1 MRYHELVEDH
11 ASDARNTDAAL
22 FHKATI
28 EGSAL
33 IKRDCQP
40 YLSQV
45 KDPMKLRRGV
55 SRDMKADPSM
65 GRPAF
70 NKKSAHLTGRNPRG
84 TQMKEHHD
92 AVNDY
97 FTSEFGF
104 PFRNAVMTSGDQL
117 QSSNFGVDVAVF
129 PIGEFKFL
137 WAPNV
142 RDLNH
147 EINSTWAVEIFGAHR
162 FRDMERILI
171 ELISKAGYQTT
182 DLEKAIESKVE
193 IMIWVEEYYTLD
205 NNVDRMLAK
214 KLLK

>member
-1 MRYHELVEDH
+1 MRYYELTEKEDY
-11 ASDARNTDAAL
+11 RKPVNL
-22 FHKATI
+22 KKNL
-28 EGSAL
+28 AL

-45 KDPMKLRRGV
+45 KDPMLLRRGV
-55 SRDMKADPSM
+55 ARQTDRM
-65 GRPAF
+65 AF
-70 NKKSAHLTGRNPRG
+70 GKKQAHLAGRNPRG

-92 AVNDY
+92 AVNKY
-97 FTSEFGF
+97 FTSEFGL

-117 QSSNFGVDVAVF
+117 LVGSFGTDVAVF

-137 WAPNV
+137 WSPKI

-147 EINSTWAVEIFGAHR
+147 QIIMNWAVEIFGT
-162 FRDMERILI
+162 DVKPSDQEPILI
-171 ELISKAGYQTT
+171 ELISKSGYQTT
-182 DLEKAIESKVE
+182 DLEAAIKSQVE